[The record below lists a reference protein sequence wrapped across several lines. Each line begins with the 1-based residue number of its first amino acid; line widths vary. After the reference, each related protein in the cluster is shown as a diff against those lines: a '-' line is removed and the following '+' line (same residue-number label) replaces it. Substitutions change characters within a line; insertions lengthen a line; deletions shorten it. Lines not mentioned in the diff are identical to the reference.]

1 MSAFYVVFLPDRIVL
16 KFTQL
21 FCGYIGRK
29 IRANSLYTEFIRPAI
44 KIKYMENIIEVN
56 VRSEIG
62 KLNGVIIHTPGE
74 EVENMTPGNAERALY
89 SDIINLSIAR
99 DEYRQIQGVLSK
111 LTRTYEVKDLLC
123 NILQNREV
131 KEEVLN
137 RIEAIEPF
145 IGEEAPRGSLKEQL
159 LEEKPEN
166 LARIL
171 IEGVEMV
178 KDNLT
183 KYLSKDWYALRPM
196 HNFLFTRD
204 ASMTINNEV
213 LIGRMANSIRDR
225 ESVIMRSIFDFTPEF
240 RTTTLSL
247 TSSPKSDTRVRTIEG
262 GDVLVAREDILI
274 IGNGARTS
282 TQAIDLLMYEMLRR
296 KSEKIQHILIQQLP
310 HTPDSFIHLDM
321 VFTLLDRD
329 KCMVFEPLIM
339 NPGSYQTVH
348 IKMQNGKLL
357 GIRNEK
363 NLLTALKKLG
373 MDLEP
378 VPCGGSDD
386 WNQEREQWHSGANF
400 FCVGPG
406 QVLGYARNNYTI
418 EAMNN
423 AGYDIIKANDF
434 IDGKADVSGNR
445 KYVITIDGSELPR
458 GGGGARCMTMPVN
471 RTDIVW

>member
-1 MSAFYVVFLPDRIVL
+1 MNPIV
-16 KFTQL
+16 
-21 FCGYIGRK
+21 
-29 IRANSLYTEFIRPAI
+29 
-44 KIKYMENIIEVN
+44 EVN
-56 VRSEIG
+56 IQSEIG

-74 EVENMTPGNAERALY
+74 EVENMTPETAERALY

-99 DEYRQIQGVLSK
+99 EEYKQVKGVLSK
-111 LTRTYEVKDLLC
+111 LTKTYEVRDLLC
-123 NILQNREV
+123 NILKDEAV
-131 KEEVLN
+131 KAEVLN
-137 RIEAIEPF
+137 RIEKIEPF
-145 IGEEAPRGSLKEQL
+145 IGEKAPWGSLKEQL
-159 LEEKPEN
+159 MEKNAED
-166 LARIL
+166 LSRLL

-183 KYLSKDWYALRPM
+183 KFLSKDWFALRPM

-204 ASMTINNEV
+204 ASMSVNNEV

-240 RTTTLSL
+240 KTRTL
-247 TSSPKSDTRVRTIEG
+247 TIPPIPGSTKRIRTIEG
-262 GDVLVAREDILI
+262 GDVLVAREDILL

-282 TQAIDLLMYEMLRR
+282 SQAIDILIDEFIRR
-296 KSEKIQHILIQQLP
+296 KSEKAQHIIVQQLP
-310 HTPDSFIHLDM
+310 QTPESFIHLDM

-329 KCMVFEPLIM
+329 KCMVFAPLIL

-348 IKMQNGKLL
+348 IKIQNGKLQS
-357 GIRNEK
+357 IRNEK
-363 NLLTALKKLG
+363 NLISALKKLG
-373 MDLEP
+373 MELEP
-378 VPCGGSDD
+378 ISCGGSDD

-423 AGYDIIKANDF
+423 AGFEIIKANDF
-434 IDGKADVSGNR
+434 IEDKVDISTHD

-471 RTDIVW
+471 RTNLD

>member
-1 MSAFYVVFLPDRIVL
+1 M
-16 KFTQL
+16 
-21 FCGYIGRK
+21 
-29 IRANSLYTEFIRPAI
+29 NS
-44 KIKYMENIIEVN
+44 IIEVN

-62 KLNGVIIHTPGE
+62 ELNGVIIHTPGE
-74 EVENMTPGNAERALY
+74 EVENMTPENAERALY

-99 DEYRQIQGVLSK
+99 DEYKQIYGILSK

-123 NILQNREV
+123 NILKDEKV
-131 KEEVLN
+131 KLKVLN

-145 IGEEAPRGSLKEQL
+145 IGEQAPKGSLKEQL
-159 LEEKPEN
+159 MQEKPEV
-166 LARIL
+166 LSRLL

-183 KYLSKDWYALRPM
+183 KYLSKDWFALRPM

-204 ASMTINNEV
+204 ASMSINNDV

-225 ESVIMRSIFDFTPEF
+225 ESVIMQSIFEFTPEF
-240 RTTTLSL
+240 KTKTLTIPPMPGAS
-247 TSSPKSDTRVRTIEG
+247 KRVRTIEG
-262 GDVLVAREDILI
+262 GDVLIARDDILL

-282 TQAIDLLMYEMLRR
+282 TQAIDMLIYEYINR
-296 KSEKIQHILIQQLP
+296 KSEKVQHIIVQQLP
-310 HTPDSFIHLDM
+310 HTPESFIHLDM
-321 VFTLLDRD
+321 VFTLLDRN
-329 KCMVFEPLIM
+329 KCMVFAPLIM

-348 IKMQNGKLL
+348 IKIQNGKLQS
-357 GIRNEK
+357 IRNEK

-373 MDLEP
+373 MELEP
-378 VPCGGSDD
+378 VCCGGSDD

-400 FCVGPG
+400 FAVGPG
-406 QVLGYARNNYTI
+406 KVLGYARNNYTM

-423 AGYDIIKANDF
+423 AGFEIIKAND
-434 IDGKADVSGNR
+434 ILNGGIVLDDYE

-471 RTDIVW
+471 RTNLD